1 MIALLK
7 QMIDVYWNM
16 LIFKR
21 SPLNTPDAP
30 MMLGIAVALSLIVS
44 GVQLVLSYSLGKMTI
59 PFWASI
65 LLIIAQIGLAFAYVG
80 FILWTQN
87 QLTVWRKMMTCW
99 MMMLFQLDGLAL
111 LFMFFILA
119 LNLFGWMVVLQKGI
133 IVLSLI
139 VGLLLSFWQVTLSV
153 RLYQIFLQKTMLFAF
168 AVYLGWFGVNFLF
181 LMTFKTLF

>member
-1 MIALLK
+1 
-7 QMIDVYWNM
+7 
-16 LIFKR
+16 
-21 SPLNTPDAP
+21 
-30 MMLGIAVALSLIVS
+30 
-44 GVQLVLSYSLGKMTI
+44 
-59 PFWASI
+59 
-65 LLIIAQIGLAFAYVG
+65 
-80 FILWTQN
+80 
-87 QLTVWRKMMTCW
+87 MMTCW

-111 LFMFFILA
+111 LFMFFILI
-119 LNLFGWMVVLQKGI
+119 LNLLGWVVVLQKGI